1 MQPTSDAG
9 ARADSEL
16 GLRPTDAPGLR
27 LLVVIPA
34 LNEAP
39 TIASVIGAIPSQIPG
54 VCEIDVVVVDDG
66 SSDATAQEAER
77 AGARVLRHSTPRGVG
92 AAFHTA
98 LGHGIEH
105 GADLIASID
114 ADGQFDPADL
124 PALIEPV
131 VSGRADFVTGSRF
144 VDPALVPEMPAL
156 KLWGNRVLSRLISR
170 LAGQTLHDVSCGMRC
185 FGRRAALGLHPMGRF
200 TYTQEVLLNLAFQQL
215 RLQEVPI
222 RVRGEREFGESRVA
236 SSLWRYALRS
246 SGIILRCY
254 RDYFPMRFFGG
265 LAAVLAIPGAR
276 PARLPG
282 RALPVDRRLL
292 ALQVDRLRGRDAGR
306 PVAGPATHGR
316 DRRHAEPAPPLPRG
330 AALPRAR
337 ARAPARRAR
346 RCAPSRPMM
355 LSPPGSC
362 ARPLARTGS

>member
-1 MQPTSDAG
+1 
-9 ARADSEL
+9 
-16 GLRPTDAPGLR
+16 LR

-39 TIASVIGAIPSQIPG
+39 TIASVIGAIPRQIPG

-265 LAAVLAIPGAR
+265 LAALLAIPGLGLLGFLGAHYLWTGAFSPYKWTGFAGATLAALSLVLLHMAVIGDMLNRHRRYLEELLYRERERAR
-276 PARLPG
+276 PPA
-282 RALPVDRRLL
+282 
-292 ALQVDRLRGRDAGR
+292 GRDDAR
-306 PVAGPATHGR
+306 P
-316 DRRHAEPAPPLPRG
+316 PAP
-330 AALPRAR
+330 
-337 ARAPARRAR
+337 
-346 RCAPSRPMM
+346 
-355 LSPPGSC
+355 
-362 ARPLARTGS
+362 